1 MEITID
7 FSDPSEKP
15 RSRGPPPRF
24 ASMAKSKESAPAPE
38 PTKKPSDE
46 PGTKHEIDANI

>member
-7 FSDPSEKP
+7 FSDSSEKP

-24 ASMAKSKESAPAPE
+24 ASMVKSKESTPASE
-38 PTKKPSDE
+38 PTKKPSSE
-46 PGTKHEIDANI
+46 SGNKHEIATNF

>member
-24 ASMAKSKESAPAPE
+24 ASMAKSKEPAPAPE
-38 PTKKPSDE
+38 PAKKSSSE
-46 PGTKHEIDANI
+46 HGSLHKAGVHL